1 MPVDQPARAS
11 HLASFLA
18 VTMTAAFV
26 ACAASSS
33 DPTGAGGGDGG
44 ASDGSSAR
52 DTGASAS
59 DAGSGTDASTAKDA
73 ATCKLTKPYA
83 TKDVA
88 CNDCAAENC
97 CEVVNACYGDT
108 DCDDGY
114 VNCILACVLLPDDAG
129 PDAGDAGV
137 ATCTAA
143 CGTQYPKGKTEY
155 DAIDSC
161 IASSCASAC
170 K

>member
-1 MPVDQPARAS
+1 MAS
-11 HLASFLA
+11 GF
-18 VTMTAAFV
+18 AA
-26 ACAASSS
+26 CSSS
-33 DPTGAGGGDGG
+33 GSD
-44 ASDGSSAR
+44 ASI
-52 DTGASAS
+52 AS
-59 DAGSGTDASTAKDA
+59 DAGSDATTGRDAGDGGSVTSDSGVSRSDATSTDDAS
-73 ATCKLTKPYA
+73 TCKLTKPYA

-88 CNDCAAENC
+88 CNDCAAANC
-97 CEVVNACYGDT
+97 CEAVNACYADT

-155 DAIDSC
+155 DAIDAC